1 MEDKIIEIENGVKNH
16 QFRCPNCGQT
26 EIFYKNKKLEC
37 SYCHT
42 IFDEE
47 KVKDID
53 IDTLEGR
60 NIGLGAKDINNDDIV
75 TITCNSCGAQ
85 VTINKKEA
93 PFSRCHWCHSILSL
107 DNKIESGTVP
117 DVILPFSVEKE
128 EAFKLIGEYVLKRSF
143 FANKDFIENFSIDNV
158 MGVYLP
164 YMLVDTN
171 AHCTFQGEGEHLVRS
186 YSITVGHDKDGDP
199 KKETRYD
206 ADLYEVNR
214 EFDMIIDD
222 LTIESSIDKTKY
234 DVNKTNYIINS
245 IMPFD
250 TNNCISFKANYL
262 IGYTSERRDINIKDL
277 ENKVKTQVNDIC
289 RLSINRD
296 LKFFNRGIKWVREDI
311 NVIGNSWVSA
321 YMPVW
326 LYSFREKKRKNEI
339 IHYVAVNGRTKEIV
353 GSIPVS
359 KKKLLFI
366 SLIIEIFILLL
377 CLLLIFTTSNP
388 ILLGT
393 LFFLAIGIVFYF
405 VVPVRYKN
413 THVRHAYEYETKYKL
428 YNIKRNDKLIKHY
441 HGLSRSYMIGAN
453 NKRRDG

>member
-1 MEDKIIEIENGVKNH
+1 MEDKIIEIENGVRNH

-26 EIFYKNKKLEC
+26 EIFYNKNKLEC

-60 NIGLGAKDINNDDIV
+60 NIGLGAKDVKIDDIV

-93 PFSRCHWCHSILSL
+93 PFSSCHWCHSILSL
-107 DNKIESGTVP
+107 DNKIESGIVP

-128 EAFKLIGEYVLKRSF
+128 ETFKLIGEYVLKRSF
-143 FANKDFIENFSIDNV
+143 FAHKQFIENFSIDNV

-186 YSITVGHDKDGDP
+186 YLVTVGHDKDGDP
-199 KKETRYD
+199 KRETRYD

-214 EFDMIIDD
+214 DFDMMIDD
-222 LTIESSIDKTKY
+222 LTIESSIDKIKN
-234 DVNKTNYIINS
+234 DASKTNYIINA

-250 TNNCISFKANYL
+250 TNNCIPFKANYL

-289 RLSINRD
+289 RLSINQD
-296 LKFFNRGIKWVREDI
+296 LKFFNRGIKWVREDV

-321 YMPVW
+321 YLPVW
-326 LYSFREKKRKNEI
+326 LYSFREKKRKGEI

-413 THVRHAYEYETKYKL
+413 KHVRHAYEYETKYKL

>member
-1 MEDKIIEIENGVKNH
+1 
-16 QFRCPNCGQT
+16 
-26 EIFYKNKKLEC
+26 
-37 SYCHT
+37 
-42 IFDEE
+42 
-47 KVKDID
+47 
-53 IDTLEGR
+53 
-60 NIGLGAKDINNDDIV
+60 
-75 TITCNSCGAQ
+75 
-85 VTINKKEA
+85 
-93 PFSRCHWCHSILSL
+93 
-107 DNKIESGTVP
+107 
-117 DVILPFSVEKE
+117 
-128 EAFKLIGEYVLKRSF
+128 
-143 FANKDFIENFSIDNV
+143 
-158 MGVYLP
+158 
-164 YMLVDTN
+164 MLVDTN

-186 YSITVGHDKDGDP
+186 YLVTVGHDKDGDP
-199 KKETRYD
+199 KRETRYD

-214 EFDMIIDD
+214 DFDMMIDD
-222 LTIESSIDKTKY
+222 LTIESSIDKIKN
-234 DVNKTNYIINS
+234 DASKTNYIINA

-250 TNNCISFKANYL
+250 TNNCIPFKANYL

-289 RLSINRD
+289 RLSINQD
-296 LKFFNRGIKWVREDI
+296 LKFFNRGIKWVREDV

-321 YMPVW
+321 YLPVW

-413 THVRHAYEYETKYKL
+413 KHVRHAYEYETKYKL